1 MSQRYTLD
9 MPPSKYLYSS
19 AQTLRP
25 LPRPDVYS
33 QLPIHVESLVRLD
46 LHLTDTIARRDALV
60 DGGLELVAPRTPPAV
75 AIAVVV
81 AAQEVALGLGAFL
94 DGKGNIDGFE
104 QILLESRVQR
114 DNVVDIALDVLGVQ
128 PAQEIAGCLS
138 VGCKK
143 RAVRQHDS
151 QSAVYGVGHSD

>member
-1 MSQRYTLD
+1 
-9 MPPSKYLYSS
+9 
-19 AQTLRP
+19 
-25 LPRPDVYS
+25 VYS
-33 QLPIHVESLVRLD
+33 QLPVHVESLVRLD
-46 LHLTDTIARRDALV
+46 LHLTDTITRRDALV

-104 QILLESRVQR
+104 QVLLESRVQR

-138 VGCKK
+138 VG
-143 RAVRQHDS
+143 
-151 QSAVYGVGHSD
+151 